1 MYHHFI
7 GIIIDMPIW
16 LQSII
21 ILLFVLV
28 IARRIKRG
36 TKFLQRYFIPSA
48 LVGGFGALILG
59 SQLLGWIPK
68 EITDEWST
76 YPKLLINVVFA
87 GLFLGHTIP
96 GPREIWQK
104 SAPMLA
110 FGNTLAWGQYV
121 IGIVLTL
128 VLLGPVFGAP
138 PMTGALIEVGFE
150 GGHGTAAGL
159 APTFEKLGWPE
170 AGDIA
175 LGLATISIV
184 VAIFSGILIINIH
197 HRRSGHIIGEAAML
211 EQQKRMIRNGY
222 SLTKFANKLETSPRE
237 IIITLLLFIISI
249 SIGWAMLQTLI
260 VTENYLLKGITD
272 IRFFEYLPLFP
283 LAMIGG
289 LLVQLFLNKIHRSS
303 IVKRNTIKVFSS
315 IALDLLI
322 LSAIATLSLAAIRDN
337 FAIFIILALAGIAW
351 ILGAF
356 FYFAPRFFKRYWF
369 ENGLT
374 NTGQSMGMTAT
385 GLLMNRLV
393 DPTNHTHARE
403 SFAYKQLAFEP
414 FMGGGVVTAVAAIVL
429 TEFGQIPTLIGT
441 SIIFAFWV
449 WLGLRLGQSPRKSKR
464 LSSLEKLLGN
474 LASKH

>member
-1 MYHHFI
+1 MS
-7 GIIIDMPIW
+7 IW
-16 LQSII
+16 LESII
-21 ILLFVLV
+21 ILLGILV
-28 IARRIKRG
+28 VARVIKRG
-36 TKFLQRYFIPSA
+36 TKFFQRYFIPSA
-48 LVGGFGALILG
+48 LIAGFGALIL
-59 SQLLGWIPK
+59 SHQLLGWIPR
-68 EITDEWST
+68 EITTEWST

-87 GLFLGHTIP
+87 GLFLGHVIP
-96 GPREIWQK
+96 GAREIWQK
-104 SAPMLA
+104 SAPMIA

-138 PMTGALIEVGFE
+138 SMTGALIEIGFE

-170 AGDIA
+170 ATDIA
-175 LGLATISIV
+175 LGLATVSIV

-197 HRRSGHIIGEAAML
+197 NRRNGRIMGEAAMV

-222 SLTKFANKLETSPRE
+222 SLTKFVNKLETSPRE
-237 IIITLLLFIISI
+237 VVTVAILFALSIGIGWLLLQAFI
-249 SIGWAMLQTLI
+249 W
-260 VTENYLLKGITD
+260 TENIVLSGRTE

-289 LLVQLFLNKIHRSS
+289 LIVQFALNKIHRGH
-303 IVKRNTIKVFSS
+303 IVKRNTVKVFSA

-322 LSAIATLSLAAIRDN
+322 LSAIATLSLSTIGEN
-337 FAIFIILALAGIAW
+337 LAIFIILAVAGIVW

-356 FYFAPRFFKRYWF
+356 FYLAPRYFRRYWF
-369 ENGLT
+369 EYGLT

-393 DPTNHTHARE
+393 DPSNHTHARE

-414 FMGGGVVTAVAAIVL
+414 FMGGGIVTAAAAIVIV
-429 TEFGQIPTLIGT
+429 EFGQIPSLIFV
-441 SIIFAFWV
+441 SIVFAFWV
-449 WLGLRLGQSPRKSKR
+449 WLGLKLGQNPKLSKHR
-464 LSSLEKLLGN
+464 LTLEKQLGK
-474 LASKH
+474 LASKP

>member
-1 MYHHFI
+1 
-7 GIIIDMPIW
+7 MPVW
-16 LQSII
+16 LEAII
-21 ILLFVLV
+21 ILVVVLLL
-28 IARRIKRG
+28 ARVVKRG

-48 LVGGFGALILG
+48 LIGGFGALLL
-59 SQLLGWIPK
+59 SHQLLGWIPK
-68 EITDEWST
+68 EFTDEWSA

-87 GLFLGHTIP
+87 GLFLGHAIP
-96 GPREIWQK
+96 GVREIWHK
-104 SAPMLA
+104 SAPMIA

-138 PMTGALIEVGFE
+138 PLTGALIEVGFE

-159 APTFEKLGWPE
+159 SPTFEQLGWPE
-170 AGDIA
+170 ATDIA

-184 VAIFSGILIINIH
+184 VAIFSGVLMINLH
-197 HRRSGHIIGEAAML
+197 HRRRGHILDEAAMA

-222 SLTKFANKLETSPRE
+222 SVTKFANKLETNPRE
-237 IIITLLLFIISI
+237 VVTTLALFAV
-249 SIGWAMLQTLI
+249 SIGIGWLMLEALVRAEDFI
-260 VTENYLLKGITD
+260 LSPYTD

-289 LLVQLFLNKIHRSS
+289 LIVQLTLKKFHYAHI
-303 IVKRNTIKVFSS
+303 IKRNTVKVFSA

-322 LSAIATLSLAAIRDN
+322 LTAIATLSLSTIRDN

-356 FYFAPRFFKRYWF
+356 FYFAPRYFRRYWF
-369 ENGLT
+369 EYGLT
-374 NTGQSMGMTAT
+374 NTSQSMGMTAT

-393 DPTNHTHARE
+393 DPSNHTHARE

-414 FMGGGVVTAVAAIVL
+414 FMGGGIVTASAGIVL
-429 TEFGQIPTLIGT
+429 VEFGQIPTLIAVT
-441 SIIFAFWV
+441 LVLLFWI
-449 WLGLRLGQSPRKSKR
+449 WLGLRLGQSPRLSKR
-464 LSSLEKLLGN
+464 RLTTEKLLGKI
-474 LASKH
+474 ASKK

>member
-1 MYHHFI
+1 
-7 GIIIDMPIW
+7 MPIW
-16 LQSII
+16 LQAIV
-21 ILLFVLV
+21 ILVFILV

-36 TKFLQRYFIPSA
+36 TKFLQRFFIPSA
-48 LVGGFGALILG
+48 PVGGFGALVLG
-59 SQLLGWIPK
+59 SQLLGWIPAN
-68 EITDEWST
+68 ISNEWST

-87 GLFLGHTIP
+87 GLFLGHTVP
-96 GPREIWQK
+96 SAREIWQK
-104 SAPMLA
+104 SAPMIA
-110 FGNTLAWGQYV
+110 FGNILAWGQYV
-121 IGIVLTL
+121 IGIILTL
-128 VLLGPVFGAP
+128 VILGPVFGAP
-138 PMTGALIEVGFE
+138 PMAGALIEVGFE

-159 APTFEKLGWPE
+159 APTFEKLGWSE

-237 IIITLLLFIISI
+237 IIVTLLLFSFSI
-249 SIGWAMLQTLI
+249 LIGWAMLQSLI
-260 VTENYLLKGITD
+260 IAESFLLKDITD

-289 LLVQLFLNKIHRSS
+289 LLVQLFLNKIHHAS
-303 IVKRNTIKVFSS
+303 IVKRNTVKVFSS

-356 FYFAPRFFKRYWF
+356 FYFAPRFFRRYWF
-369 ENGLT
+369 ENGMT

-429 TEFGQIPTLIGT
+429 TEFGQIPTLIAV
-441 SIIFAFWV
+441 SIIFGFWI
-449 WLGLRLGQSPRKSKR
+449 WLGLKLGQSPRKSKHQ
-464 LSSLEKLLGN
+464 SSVEKLLGS
-474 LASKH
+474 LATKHQN